1 MKRKKKY
8 QSFLD
13 VGSAPIVDEKG
24 DVIQIAAEPQPTT
37 LAGFIAREEDK
48 ERQKQLA
55 AQRAQ
60 ADSARSEQSSRVREY
75 WSQSVP
81 ELMASPVGIRD
92 DVVGLQRGDSYSSAG
107 QTFLIELEN
116 TGVTLSESGK
126 NRLAAYCQSQWKHL
140 GAAVT
145 VANLRRAF
153 ERLKLLG
160 VFADGEVTER
170 IPEPVANPVDK
181 RDREVRDILG
191 DRRPN
196 PEFENVELM
205 WHQSVREQFG
215 YNLSKLQ
222 HAEAWRRIESLN
234 LDPLSP
240 ATWDSCRVN
249 LVHRAL
255 APSSLLTCRDV
266 LQDQLRTGEIDA
278 KTFVRRC
285 ETFRLENLLDKPRQ
299 YAAGS

>member
-1 MKRKKKY
+1 
-8 QSFLD
+8 L
-13 VGSAPIVDEKG
+13 
-24 DVIQIAAEPQPTT
+24 T
-37 LAGFIAREEDK
+37 
-48 ERQKQLA
+48 
-55 AQRAQ
+55 
-60 ADSARSEQSSRVREY
+60 SR
-75 WSQSVP
+75 
-81 ELMASPVGIRD
+81 PVGVRD
-92 DVVGLQRGDSYSSAG
+92 DVVGLQPGESEPTAG
-107 QTFLIELEN
+107 QDFLAEL
-116 TGVTLSESGK
+116 TQAGMTLTASAK
-126 NRLAAYCQSQWKHL
+126 QRLAAYCQSQWKHL

-145 VANLRRAF
+145 VANLRHAF
-153 ERLKLLG
+153 ERLKALG
-160 VFADGEVTER
+160 CFADGEVSELNVV
-170 IPEPVANPVDK
+170 EPVETPVDK
-181 RDREVRDILG
+181 RDREVRDVLG
-191 DRRPN
+191 DRRPT
-196 PEFENVELM
+196 PEFENTELM

-285 ETFRLENLLDKPRQ
+285 ETLRLENLLDKPRQ
-299 YAAGS
+299 FAAGS